1 MKMNGFVY
9 IIESPSKYDLLD
21 RRVEGEALSKAFE
34 LAEIPYVY
42 SQVSDMETL
51 FEALSSRLIEACN
64 YQHPRVPIL
73 HFSLHGDEN
82 NMALTSGESLSWHDL
97 RHLLL
102 PLKRWMQG
110 GLIICMSSCFGF
122 SGCRMAMYNDNEPS
136 FYALVGNTHSTTW
149 ADSAVAYINFYHRL
163 FKGAS
168 VEESVMAMRSGSGD
182 NNFDFQFGQSIKIA
196 WLQHIHQINAKE
208 LAQNIQQATSRN
220 RNMFLNDFS
229 RSS

>member
-1 MKMNGFVY
+1 MNGFVY

-21 RRVEGEALSKAFE
+21 RRVEGEALSKGFN
-34 LAEIPYVY
+34 LAGIPYWY
-42 SQVSDMETL
+42 SLTVDKETL

-82 NMALTSGESLSWHDL
+82 NVGLTSGESLSWHDL
-97 RHLLL
+97 RQLLL

-122 SGCRMAMYNDNEPS
+122 SGCRMAMYNDHEPS

-149 ADSAVAYINFYHRL
+149 GDSAAAYNAFYHRL

-168 VEESVMAMRSGSGD
+168 VEQSVEAMRSASGD
-182 NNFDFQFGQSIKIA
+182 NNFDFQYGQNVKIA
-196 WLQHIHQINAKE
+196 WLQHIQQMSGNE
-208 LAQNIQQATSRN
+208 LTQGIQRAASETRT
-220 RNMFLNDFS
+220 MFLSDFS

>member
-1 MKMNGFVY
+1 MNGFVY

-21 RRVEGEALSKAFE
+21 RRVEGEALSKAFD
-34 LAEIPYVY
+34 LAGIPYFY

-51 FEALSSRLIEACN
+51 FEALSSRLSKACN
-64 YQHPRVPIL
+64 YQYPRVPIL

-82 NMALTSGESLSWHDL
+82 NVALTSGESLSWHDL
-97 RHLLL
+97 RQLLL

-163 FKGAS
+163 FKGAA

-182 NNFDFQFGQSIKIA
+182 NNFVVQYGQRVKTA
-196 WLQHIHQINAKE
+196 WLQYIQQINAKE
-208 LAQNIQQATSRN
+208 LAQNIQRAASETRTT
-220 RNMFLNDFS
+220 FLSDFS

>member
-9 IIESPSKYDLLD
+9 IIESPSKYDILD
-21 RRVEGEALSKAFE
+21 RRVEGDMLSEAFDLIG
-34 LAEIPYVY
+34 IPYSY
-42 SQVSDMETL
+42 SLIVDKETL
-51 FEALSSRLIEACN
+51 VEALSSRLVDACSHH
-64 YQHPRVPIL
+64 YPQVPIL
-73 HFSLHGDEN
+73 HFSLHGDKDN
-82 NMALTSGESLSWHDL
+82 IGLTSDESLSWHDL

-196 WLQHIHQINAKE
+196 WLQHIQQINAKE

-229 RSS
+229 RFS